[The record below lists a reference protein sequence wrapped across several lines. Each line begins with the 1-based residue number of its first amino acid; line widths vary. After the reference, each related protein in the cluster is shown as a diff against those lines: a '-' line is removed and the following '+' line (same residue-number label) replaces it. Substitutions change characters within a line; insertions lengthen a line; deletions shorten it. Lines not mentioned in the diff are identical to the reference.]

1 MSGPGVSGP
10 EMIGTVPVAQAVL
23 PPATECGSFDVG
35 CQAGQAAESA
45 FEQIITNVAQSA
57 AEVVVAS
64 AAWWTR
70 TDSINPL
77 DPAVLTAQDATRELI
92 GLILVGS
99 VLVQSMRI
107 IVSRKGEPLI
117 MVVTG
122 LLRYAAV
129 SALGLTT
136 LQLALRAADALATQL
151 LDDAATNFALL
162 MQGVLTDGDASFLM
176 LLVSLVAVVLSL
188 VQWVLMA
195 MRQAGLL
202 VLAAMLLLAA
212 AGSLTRST
220 RGWLDKL
227 IVWMLAMV
235 AYKPG
240 AAFVYYVGFTYMSS
254 PSAVDAGSVATMA
267 TGIMVLL
274 LAVVALPVLLKF
286 FAWSGTQIGG
296 GGGGGSGFLGAA
308 GAMAMSQGYGRGP
321 VDRAATMQ
329 ASGPGSVTTAG
340 GYAAGAASAP
350 GAAGRAGLSAVN
362 PAVGVAA
369 AAGAAGAAAARGA
382 ARGMTGTSGSGEGS

>member
-117 MVVTG
+117 MVVIG

-308 GAMAMSQGYGRGP
+308 GAIAMSQGYGRGP
-321 VDRAATMQ
+321 VERAAAMQ

-340 GYAAGAASAP
+340 GYPPPAGAGATGAGAA
-350 GAAGRAGLSAVN
+350 GTAAS
-362 PAVGVAA
+362 AA
-369 AAGAAGAAAARGA
+369 AAGAAATAGATAARA
-382 ARGMTGTSGSGEGS
+382 VTRRMTGTPEPGDQP